1 MQKRSSY
8 YAQHS
13 ATPAFLIVSEGLV
26 QVLWKREGIL
36 NSSLWFK
43 MSSKSKIISERH
55 ISHIKHKHMQR
66 VYLLIICSA
75 FLWAA
80 HLKAKHADELGTSPF
95 PRKTILGARQWFL
108 INALTAKMMGKGSA
122 AFCKGKYSDSCVRR
136 NTLTKDWLC
145 TSQVTTLNVPH
156 REQLMT
162 IGYSWRHRVW
172 GLVQLGT
179 SMSVLMKWKHESVI
193 QKLCWKHNLR

>member
-26 QVLWKREGIL
+26 QVLWKREDIL
-36 NSSLWFK
+36 NSFLWFK

-122 AFCKGKYSDSCVRR
+122 ACRFFLQRKVQWLMCQKEHANQRLAVHFTSDHPKCS
-136 NTLTKDWLC
+136 
-145 TSQVTTLNVPH
+145 P
-156 REQLMT
+156 
-162 IGYSWRHRVW
+162 
-172 GLVQLGT
+172 
-179 SMSVLMKWKHESVI
+179 
-193 QKLCWKHNLR
+193 